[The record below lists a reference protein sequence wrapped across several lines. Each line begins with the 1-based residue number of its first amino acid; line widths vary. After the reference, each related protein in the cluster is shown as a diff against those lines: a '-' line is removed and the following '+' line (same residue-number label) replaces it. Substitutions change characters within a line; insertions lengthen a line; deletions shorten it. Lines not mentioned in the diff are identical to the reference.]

1 MSDLF
6 LVQAISNTS
15 GDPLVKVVEATDHRA
30 AIKLFTEYVQ
40 KDLDDYPTD
49 PQWSLLSTEAADR
62 LIEPDHLDT
71 TVIIA
76 DLISEL
82 IQVGPLEISSFYAD
96 LKQESGY
103 GFGDYREFVA
113 GELSRAC
120 DACYEYVDQN
130 SDYDEPFDLEFAP
143 DFIQYFSEYFD
154 TDDYKGAETK
164 IDTDV
169 LRMIRERML
178 ADYKGT
184 EL

>member
-1 MSDLF
+1 MKNMYLM
-6 LVQAISNTS
+6 QAISNAT
-15 GDPLVKVVEATDHRA
+15 GNPLVKVVEASDHRA
-30 AIKLFTEYVQ
+30 AINLFSEYVR
-40 KDLDDYPTD
+40 KELDDYPSD
-49 PQWSLLSTEAADR
+49 PQWSLLSTETDAR
-62 LIEPDHLDT
+62 LIETDHLDT
-71 TVIIA
+71 AIIIT

-96 LKQESGY
+96 LKHKSGY

-164 IDTDV
+164 IDSDV